1 MEVHSCRQLCY
12 AEGPLHPGQARVYAV
27 GASSLSSCAS
37 AGEGDT
43 MRPQDFMSATINRIL
58 AAIALSFVAIA
69 QGMADDETAGA
80 VPPETLP
87 SFAPVLKKITPAVV
101 KVEIRG
107 HAAAPAGSKR
117 RETREIHEVGSG
129 VVYDAGQGLI
139 ITNHHVIDHADEITV
154 TLTDGRVLRA
164 KRVGSDPDFDL
175 ALIRVRADNLPS
187 IPFGDSSKLE
197 VGDIVLAIGYPAN
210 LAQSVTSGIVGGLH
224 RTNVGIEQHEN
235 FIQTDAAV
243 YPGNSGGALVNIKGD
258 LVGINTAFIG
268 STSTNPGVG
277 FAIPVNMSRII
288 ADQLL
293 KYGDIRRGTLGITI
307 EEPTPAVLR
316 DLKLA
321 GPQQG
326 PVITKVDPGSA
337 GERAGLKAGDVVTR
351 IGEREAI
358 NAAFLR
364 TRIALLRI
372 GDTAELA
379 ILRDGKPMTIR
390 AVIAERQPRTSSK

>member
-1 MEVHSCRQLCY
+1 MRWQGFMLATMSRIFLAITLGFLAIAAPPYPPPQ
-12 AEGPLHPGQARVYAV
+12 
-27 GASSLSSCAS
+27 
-37 AGEGDT
+37 AGEGRVGGED
-43 MRPQDFMSATINRIL
+43 
-58 AAIALSFVAIA
+58 
-69 QGMADDETAGA
+69 GTAGA
-80 VPPETLP
+80 VPSPALP
-87 SFAPVLKKITPAVV
+87 SFAPILKKITPAVV
-101 KVEIRG
+101 KIEIRG
-107 HAAAPAGSKR
+107 RAAAPGNSRR

-129 VVYDAGQGLI
+129 VVYDPSQGLI

-164 KRVGSDPDFDL
+164 RRIGSDPDFDL
-175 ALIRVRADNLPS
+175 ALIRVRASNLPS
-187 IPFGDSSKLE
+187 IPFGDSSRLE

-243 YPGNSGGALVNIKGD
+243 YPGNSGGALVDTKGD

-288 ADQLL
+288 ADQIL
-293 KYGDIRRGTLGITI
+293 KYGDIRRGTLGIAI
-307 EEPTPAVLR
+307 EDPTPAVLR
-316 DLKLA
+316 DLKLT
-321 GPQQG
+321 GQQQG
-326 PVITKVDPGSA
+326 PVITKVDRGSA
-337 GERAGLKAGDVVTR
+337 GERAGLKAGDVVTK
-351 IGEREAI
+351 IGQREAI
-358 NAAFLR
+358 NAPFLR

-372 GDTAELA
+372 GETAELA

-390 AVIAERQPRTSSK
+390 AIIAERQPRTSAR